1 MLARAPGVVQLWGC
15 MNSDVT
21 REIDLPASPD
31 EVWKQVADSDR
42 LGDWLDAD
50 VELDARPGGAGS
62 FRFADGEVR
71 RALVREVEPG
81 ERLAFTWWPLTGE
94 DVGRATTVTIT
105 IEPTGS
111 GSRLRLVESAPAR
124 SRALAGAAGAVA

>member
-1 MLARAPGVVQLWGC
+1 
-15 MNSDVT
+15 MNADVT

-42 LGDWLDAD
+42 LGDWLEAD
-50 VELDARPGGAGS
+50 VELDARPGGSGS

-105 IEPTGS
+105 IEPAGA

-124 SRALAGAAGAVA
+124 SRALAGAVA